1 MKNIKT
7 ILAMLMLSTVLS
19 ACGGC
24 TEEEAQEKMVE
35 LSQKLTGMLASDP
48 QKMVE
53 LSGKLQSIGQD
64 MQDDPDLDEVCAAM
78 DDLMDELD

>member
-1 MKNIKT
+1 MKTIKT
-7 ILAMLMLSTVLS
+7 IIAMAALSTVLS

-24 TEEEAQEKMVE
+24 TEEEAQEKMIE
-35 LSQKLTGMLASDP
+35 LTQKMTGLLTSDP

-53 LSGKLQSIGQD
+53 LSGKIQSIGQE

>member
-1 MKNIKT
+1 MKTIKT
-7 ILAMLMLSTVLS
+7 FTAMAALSAVLS

-24 TEEEAQEKMVE
+24 TEEEAQEKMLE
-35 LSQKLTGMLASDP
+35 LTQKMTGMLASDP

-53 LSGKLQSIGQD
+53 LSGKIQSIGQD

-78 DDLMDELD
+78 DELMDELD